1 MGPLVHI
8 VDDDEAIR
16 DALAWLLKSRR
27 LACCTWPS
35 GEAFLA
41 GFDPGLRGCVVL
53 DVRLGGMSGPE
64 CFEQMLERG
73 ATLPVLFLT
82 GHGDVPLAVQMLRR
96 GAWHFVEK
104 PCNDNELVDLVQEA
118 LAFDARNRAD
128 QGSRA
133 NIEARLAALTPR
145 EQEVMARILEGK
157 LNKQIADALDISMRT
172 VEVHRARVF
181 DKMGVRSAVELSQ
194 IVMPLRRP
202 AP

>member
-1 MGPLVHI
+1 MEPLVHI

-27 LACCTWPS
+27 LACRTWSS
-35 GEAFLA
+35 GEDFIASLDA
-41 GFDPGLRGCVVL
+41 SMRGCVVL

-73 ATLPVLFLT
+73 VTLPVLFLT
-82 GHGDVPLAVQMLRR
+82 GHADVPMAVQLLRR
-96 GAWHFVEK
+96 GAWHFMEK

-145 EQEVMARILEGK
+145 EQEVMNRILEGK
-157 LNKQIADALDISMRT
+157 LNKQIADTLDISMRT
-172 VEVHRARVF
+172 VEVHRARIF

-194 IVMPLRRP
+194 LLSPLRKP
-202 AP
+202 T

>member
-1 MGPLVHI
+1 MEPLVHI

-27 LACCTWPS
+27 LACRTWAS
-35 GEAFLA
+35 GEDFLA
-41 GFDPGLRGCVVL
+41 ALEPSMRGCVVL

-64 CFEQMLERG
+64 CFEQMLARG
-73 ATLPVLFLT
+73 VTLPVLFLT
-82 GHGDVPLAVQMLRR
+82 GHADVPTAVQLLRR
-96 GAWHFVEK
+96 GAWHFMEK

-133 NIEARLAALTPR
+133 NLEARLAALTPR
-145 EQEVMARILEGK
+145 EQEVMSRILEGK

-172 VEVHRARVF
+172 VEVHRARIF

-194 IVMPLRRP
+194 LLSPLRKP
-202 AP
+202 T

>member
-1 MGPLVHI
+1 MEPLVHI

-27 LACCTWPS
+27 LACRTWSS
-35 GEAFLA
+35 GEDFLA
-41 GFDPGLRGCVVL
+41 SLDASMRGCVVL

-73 ATLPVLFLT
+73 VTLPVLFLT
-82 GHGDVPLAVQMLRR
+82 GHADVPMAVQLLRR
-96 GAWHFVEK
+96 GAWHFMEK

-145 EQEVMARILEGK
+145 EQEVMNRILEGK
-157 LNKQIADALDISMRT
+157 LNKQIADTLDISMRT
-172 VEVHRARVF
+172 VEVHRARIF

-194 IVMPLRRP
+194 LLSPLRKLT
-202 AP
+202 

>member
-1 MGPLVHI
+1 MEPLVHI

-27 LACCTWPS
+27 LACRTWAS
-35 GEAFLA
+35 GEDFLA
-41 GFDPGLRGCVVL
+41 ALEPSMRGCVVL

-64 CFEQMLERG
+64 CFEQMIKRG
-73 ATLPVLFLT
+73 VTLPVLFLT
-82 GHGDVPLAVQMLRR
+82 GHADVPTAVQLLRR
-96 GAWHFVEK
+96 GAWHFMEK

-118 LAFDARNRAD
+118 LAFDAQNRAD

-133 NIEARLAALTPR
+133 NLEARLAALTPR
-145 EQEVMARILEGK
+145 EQEVMSRILEGK

-172 VEVHRARVF
+172 VEVHRARIF

-194 IVMPLRRP
+194 LLSPLRKP
-202 AP
+202 T

>member
-1 MGPLVHI
+1 MEPLVHI

-27 LACCTWPS
+27 LACRTWTS
-35 GEAFLA
+35 GEDFLA
-41 GFDPGLRGCVVL
+41 ALEPSMRGCVVL

-64 CFEQMLERG
+64 CFEQMLQRG
-73 ATLPVLFLT
+73 VTLPVLFLT
-82 GHGDVPLAVQMLRR
+82 GHADVPTAVQLLRR
-96 GAWHFVEK
+96 GAWHFMEK

-118 LAFDARNRAD
+118 LAFDAQNRAD

-133 NIEARLAALTPR
+133 NLEARLAALTPR
-145 EQEVMARILEGK
+145 EQEVMSRILEGK

-172 VEVHRARVF
+172 VEVHRARIF

-194 IVMPLRRP
+194 LLSPLRKP
-202 AP
+202 T

>member
-1 MGPLVHI
+1 MEPLVHI

-27 LACCTWPS
+27 LACRTWAS
-35 GEAFLA
+35 GEDFLSA
-41 GFDPGLRGCVVL
+41 LDPSMRGCVVL

-64 CFEQMLERG
+64 CFEQMLDRG
-73 ATLPVLFLT
+73 VTLPVLFLT
-82 GHGDVPLAVQMLRR
+82 GHADVPMAVQLLRR
-96 GAWHFVEK
+96 GAWHFMEK

-145 EQEVMARILEGK
+145 EQEVMSRILEGK
-157 LNKQIADALDISMRT
+157 LNKQIADTLDISMRT
-172 VEVHRARVF
+172 VEVHRARIF

-194 IVMPLRRP
+194 LLSPLRKP
-202 AP
+202 A

>member
-1 MGPLVHI
+1 MEPLVHI

-27 LACCTWPS
+27 LACRTWSS
-35 GEAFLA
+35 GEDFLA
-41 GFDPGLRGCVVL
+41 SLDASMRGCVVL

-73 ATLPVLFLT
+73 VTLPVLFLT
-82 GHGDVPLAVQMLRR
+82 GHADVPMAVQLLRR
-96 GAWHFVEK
+96 GAWHFMEK

-145 EQEVMARILEGK
+145 EQEVMNRILEGK
-157 LNKQIADALDISMRT
+157 LNKQIADTLDISMRT
-172 VEVHRARVF
+172 VEVHRARIF

-194 IVMPLRRP
+194 LLSPLRKP
-202 AP
+202 T

>member
-1 MGPLVHI
+1 MEPLIHI

-16 DALAWLLKSRR
+16 DALAWLLKSRQ
-27 LACCTWPS
+27 LAGRTWAS

-41 GFDPGLRGCVVL
+41 ELDPAMRGCVVL

-64 CFEQMLERG
+64 CFEQMLARG

-82 GHGDVPLAVQMLRR
+82 GHADVPMAVQLLRR
-96 GAWHFVEK
+96 GAWHFMEK

-128 QGSRA
+128 QGTRA
-133 NIEARLAALTPR
+133 NLEARLAALTPR

-157 LNKQIADALDISMRT
+157 LNKQIADTLDISMRT
-172 VEVHRARVF
+172 VEVHRARIF

-194 IVMPLRRP
+194 LLSAVRKP
-202 AP
+202 A

>member
-1 MGPLVHI
+1 MEPLVHI

-27 LACCTWPS
+27 LACRTWSS
-35 GEAFLA
+35 GEDFLA
-41 GFDPGLRGCVVL
+41 SLDASMRGCVVL

-73 ATLPVLFLT
+73 VTLPVLFLT
-82 GHGDVPLAVQMLRR
+82 GHADVPMAVQLLRR
-96 GAWHFVEK
+96 GAWHFMEK

-145 EQEVMARILEGK
+145 EQEVMNRILEGK
-157 LNKQIADALDISMRT
+157 LNKQIADTLDISMRT
-172 VEVHRARVF
+172 VEVHRARIF

-194 IVMPLRRP
+194 LLSPLRQP
-202 AP
+202 T

>member
-1 MGPLVHI
+1 MEPLVHI

-27 LACCTWPS
+27 LACRTWAS
-35 GEAFLA
+35 GEDFLRA
-41 GFDPGLRGCVVL
+41 LDPSMRGCVVL

-82 GHGDVPLAVQMLRR
+82 GHADVPTAVQLLRR
-96 GAWHFVEK
+96 GAWHFMEK

-145 EQEVMARILEGK
+145 EQEVMSRILEGK
-157 LNKQIADALDISMRT
+157 LNKQIADTLDISMRT
-172 VEVHRARVF
+172 VEVHRARIF

-194 IVMPLRRP
+194 LLSPLRK
-202 AP
+202 AT